1 MNSFGIIIHASRAIR
16 LSHFIWAALLLSLLI
31 LHPAWLHAQSM
42 QDSTGHIPAVRTQ
55 ITSPSSAA
63 TWWQRVGEQHLLDF
77 SEGENKIVVD
87 PIVQV
92 MAGTVQSDA
101 ANTTNRTF
109 WDNIRGARFQ
119 AEIDGQFHI
128 GGELLE
134 RQGVADPLLG
144 LWAVQNRIPGWGRS
158 KLGRDNA
165 WNTTEQAYYDVSRA
179 RGWTGW
185 TNGVWSAD
193 GGIDAMHF
201 GAGRAS
207 AVLSKTAAPAPYAR
221 MGFQRNDHRTELAIS
236 QWISDE
242 RGPLGETAESLL
254 RRAHMSSLT
263 HAWNINEHWKAQGV
277 YQFIRSKSPSV
288 AASGWEELG
297 YTAGQE
303 YRVNRQVLGGETQ
316 FHFNLLQAGHGVFFV
331 QQSWGV
337 NRFSKRIL
345 GTENNFRKIHGLTS
359 LAGFQ
364 FKSPRI
370 TMLIEAY
377 RQSESMCTSCFEYQR
392 ITEDIG
398 VAIGGPENSNLAH
411 GGMSVHGIWNESLR
425 VEVNTRLSNRWA
437 IGITGEQNDASQW
450 AQIQTSYGIQAIWP
464 MELYCNVGKLYTRG
478 ALQNGYSWISFGIQA
493 GIQHW
498 K

>member
-1 MNSFGIIIHASRAIR
+1 MISFGVFFHARRAICVN
-16 LSHFIWAALLLSLLI
+16 HFIWAALILSLLI

-55 ITSPSSAA
+55 ITPPSSAA

-77 SEGENKIVVD
+77 SDGGNKIVVD

-101 ANTTNRTF
+101 ADAASRTI

-207 AVLSKTAAPAPYAR
+207 AVLSMTAAPAPYAR

-236 QWISDE
+236 QWLSDE

-254 RRAHMSSLT
+254 LRAHVNSLT
-263 HAWNINEHWKAQGV
+263 HAWNINQHWKAQGV

-297 YTAGQE
+297 WEDGE
-303 YRVNRQVLGGETQ
+303 KYRANRHVVGAEMQ
-316 FHFNLLQAGHGVFFV
+316 FHFNVLQTGSGVFFV
-331 QQSWGV
+331 QQSWDI
-337 NRFSKRIL
+337 NQYSTRIL

-370 TMLIEAY
+370 TLLLEAY
-377 RQSESMCTSCFEYQR
+377 RQSESICTSCFEYEK
-392 ITEDIG
+392 ITTNIG
-398 VAIGGPENSNLAH
+398 EAIGGPENSALAH

-425 VEVNTRLSNRWA
+425 VEAITQLTKRWS
-437 IGITGEQNDASQW
+437 IGFTGEQNDASLW
-450 AQIQTSYGIQAIWP
+450 VQIQTSYKLQPIWP
-464 MELYCNVGKLYTRG
+464 MELFCNLGRVDAKGT
-478 ALQNGYSWISFGIQA
+478 LQNGYSWLSFGLQSSIR
-493 GIQHW
+493 HW

>member
-1 MNSFGIIIHASRAIR
+1 MNTFGVIFRASCTTRV
-16 LSHFIWAALLLSLLI
+16 SHFIWAALILSLLV
-31 LHPAWLHAQSM
+31 LDPASLHAQSL
-42 QDSTGHIPAVRTQ
+42 QDSTGHIPAVRAQ
-55 ITSPSSAA
+55 ITQPSSAA

-77 SEGENKIVVD
+77 SDGGNKVVVD
-87 PIVQV
+87 PIIQV

-101 ANTTNRTF
+101 ANAANLTI

-165 WNTTEQAYYDVSRA
+165 WNTAEQAYYDVSRA

-193 GGIDAMHF
+193 SGIDAMHF

-207 AVLSKTAAPAPYAR
+207 AVLSMTAAPAPYAR
-221 MGFQRNDHRTELAIS
+221 IGFQRSDHRTELAIS

-254 RRAHMSSLT
+254 LRAHVSSLT
-263 HAWNINEHWKAQGV
+263 HAWNINEHWKVQGV

-297 YTAGQE
+297 WADGQE
-303 YRVNRQVLGGETQ
+303 YRANRHVVGAETQ
-316 FHFNLLQAGHGVFFV
+316 FHFNVLQTGHGVFFV
-331 QQSWGV
+331 QQSWDI
-337 NRFSKRIL
+337 NQYSKRIL
-345 GTENNFRKIHGLTS
+345 GTENDFRKIHGLTS
-359 LAGFQ
+359 VAGFQ
-364 FKSPRI
+364 FQSPRI
-370 TMLIEAY
+370 TMLVEAY
-377 RQSESMCTSCFEYQR
+377 RQSESICTSCFEFEK
-392 ITEDIG
+392 IAADNEE
-398 VAIGGPENSNLAH
+398 AIGGPESSALAH
-411 GGMSVHGIWNESLR
+411 GGISVHGIWNESLR
-425 VEVNTRLSNRWA
+425 MEVHTHLSKRWS
-437 IGITGEQNDASQW
+437 IGFIGEHNNASLW
-450 AQIQTSYGIQAIWP
+450 AQIQTSYELQPIWP
-464 MELYCNVGKLYTRG
+464 MELYCNLGRVNGRG
-478 ALQNGYSWISFGIQA
+478 PLLHGYSWLSFGIQA
-493 GIQHW
+493 GIRHW